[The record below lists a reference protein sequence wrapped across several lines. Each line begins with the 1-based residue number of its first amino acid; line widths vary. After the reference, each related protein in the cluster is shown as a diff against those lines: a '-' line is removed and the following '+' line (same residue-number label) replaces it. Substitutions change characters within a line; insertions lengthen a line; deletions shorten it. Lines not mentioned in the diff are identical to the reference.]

1 VVAIIL
7 NVEQF
12 EIFRTIAQ
20 VKSFTKAA
28 KILNFTQPAIS
39 SQIKVLE
46 QHYNI
51 SLFERCNNGVKL
63 TEAGKKFYDYG
74 DKILALYAQMENDI
88 AGLSGL
94 DKEIIN
100 IGASYTTGN
109 YYLPNSIMA
118 FKELHPSSY
127 VKLYIADSQQII
139 SELKNRNLDLGIIEG
154 NAFYD
159 RDLDFCNIG
168 KSDLIFIAAATDY
181 WMKKE
186 NISLQEVLV
195 EPFISRE
202 EESILRNYI
211 SKNLKNYNILYDEL
225 DIVMEITNFEAIK
238 HAVIN
243 NQGISILPYPV
254 VERDLQQG
262 TLCQLPVEGLNLS
275 WDINIVSRTNE
286 SLSGL
291 KNTFLEHLIQS
302 NWTHNIQ

>member
-1 VVAIIL
+1 MGAIVL

-63 TEAGKKFYDYG
+63 TEAGKKFYEYG
-74 DKILALYAQMENDI
+74 DKILALYEQMENDI

-94 DKEIIN
+94 DKENII
-100 IGASYTTGN
+100 IGASYTIGN
-109 YYLPNSIMA
+109 YYLPDSIMS

-127 VKLYIADSQQII
+127 VKLYIEDSQQII
-139 SELKNRNLDLGIIEG
+139 NKLKDRNLDLGIIEG
-154 NAFYD
+154 NTFYD
-159 RDLDFCNIG
+159 RDLDFFKIG
-168 KSDLIFIAAATDY
+168 KNELVFIAAATDY
-181 WMKKE
+181 WMTRDL
-186 NISLQEVLV
+186 ISLAEILK

-202 EESILRNYI
+202 EESILRNYL
-211 SKNLKNYNILYDEL
+211 SKNLKTYNIKYEEL
-225 DIVMEITNFEAIK
+225 NIVMEITNFEAIK

-243 NQGISILPYPV
+243 NKGISILPYPV
-254 VERDLQQG
+254 VERELQQG
-262 TLCQLPVEGLNLS
+262 TLCKLPVEGLKLS
-275 WDINIVSRTNE
+275 WDINIVSRANE
-286 SLSGL
+286 SLPGL
-291 KNTFLEHLIQS
+291 KQSFLDYIKNY
-302 NWTHNIQ
+302 NWIANIQ